1 MRKRVNLCG
10 FAGHAN
16 PAGRSYRGRIDILEK
31 KFLAGDIT
39 KEELREYA
47 NLLHGGGSSIPQNEG
62 NHKDPEKHTI
72 LVFGKPVEVSEKEYQ
87 DKCKEYGF

>member
-16 PAGRSYRGRIDILEK
+16 PAGRSYRGRIDVLEK
-31 KFLAGDIT
+31 KFLAGNIT

-47 NLLHGGGSSIPQNEG
+47 NLLHSGGSSIPQNCGDQKE
-62 NHKDPEKHTI
+62 DRRTI
-72 LVFGKPVEVSEKEYQ
+72 LVFGKPVKVSEKEYQ
-87 DKCKEYGF
+87 EKCKNYGF